1 MDKDSEIS
9 QDSND
14 DNLPDELE
22 ELEVSQ
28 RPGTPPDSDESVNSD
43 ESSVVD
49 NTNTIKIKGST
60 DMEENDEEDNY
71 EPCYTKDQLDAI
83 NKFYQLKGKYDE
95 IIRRKKQK
103 IINNDTL
110 SMREKKRLWDSEKIK
125 CINCKQ
131 PVGTFFSVKNRRLLA
146 QCGAM
151 FSKNLSDPNIKPCK
165 LNIDIQLAT
174 VTTMQ
179 DTIKQFDA
187 YKEKDKEEIIK
198 TKLNLL
204 FNFTTEEEAIKEF
217 ESKREEFDE
226 DVNTYNKYL
235 ELFIEV
241 HNSAEKRDRIKD
253 LLKQKESRIK
263 EIKDILK
270 SKKNDDQ
277 ELPSIEQDFTLAKV
291 SDAVSV
297 QISELESV
305 LINLRNL
312 KYEHY
317 TVVEDVDNP
326 LEHRLEMKEIITE
339 RSEVLID
346 KECEIKKFEM

>member
-1 MDKDSEIS
+1 MDKDSQGSE
-9 QDSND
+9 D
-14 DNLPDELE
+14 DNFPDELE

-28 RPGTPPDSDESVNSD
+28 RPGTPPDSDESVSSE
-43 ESSVVD
+43 ESSEVD
-49 NTNTIKIKGST
+49 NSNSIKIKRT
-60 DMEENDEEDNY
+60 ADMEENNEEDNY
-71 EPCYTKDQLDAI
+71 DPCYTKDQLDAI

-95 IIRRKKQK
+95 IVRRKKQK

-151 FSKNLSDPNIKPCK
+151 FSKNQNDPNIKPCK

-179 DTIKQFDA
+179 DTIKQFGA

-204 FNFTTEEEAIKEF
+204 FNFTSEEEAIKEF

-241 HNSAEKRDRIKD
+241 HNSTEKRERIKD
-253 LLKQKESRIK
+253 LLKKKEDLIK

-270 SKKNDDQ
+270 SKKDLDDD
-277 ELPSIEQDFTLAKV
+277 LPGIEQDFMLAKV
-291 SDAVSV
+291 SDAVNV
-297 QISELESV
+297 QVGQLDQVLEQ
-305 LINLRNL
+305 LRNL
-312 KYEHY
+312 KYEY
-317 TVVEDVDNP
+317 YKVVEDVDNP
-326 LEHRLEMKEIITE
+326 LEHRLETKEIITE
-339 RSEVLID
+339 RSEVIID

>member
-1 MDKDSEIS
+1 MDKDSQGSE
-9 QDSND
+9 D
-14 DNLPDELE
+14 DNFPDELE

-28 RPGTPPDSDESVNSD
+28 RPGTPPDSDESVNSED
-43 ESSVVD
+43 SSVVD
-49 NTNTIKIKGST
+49 DSNSIKIKRST
-60 DMEENDEEDNY
+60 DMKEDNEGDNY
-71 EPCYTKDQLDAI
+71 DPCYTKDQLDAI

-151 FSKNLSDPNIKPCK
+151 FSKNQIDPNVKPCK

-179 DTIKQFDA
+179 ETIKQFGE

-198 TKLNLL
+198 TKLDLL
-204 FNFTTEEEAIKEF
+204 FNFTSEEEAIKEF
-217 ESKREEFDE
+217 ENKRDEFDE

-241 HNSAEKRDRIKD
+241 HNSVEKREKIKD
-253 LLKQKESRIK
+253 LLKRKENLIK

-270 SKKNDDQ
+270 SKKDDDD
-277 ELPSIEQDFTLAKV
+277 ELPSMEQDFILAKV
-291 SDAVSV
+291 SDAVNV
-297 QISELESV
+297 QVGQLEQV
-305 LINLRNL
+305 LEQLRNL
-312 KYEHY
+312 KYEY
-317 TVVEDVDNP
+317 YKVVEDVDNP

-339 RSEVLID
+339 RSEVIID